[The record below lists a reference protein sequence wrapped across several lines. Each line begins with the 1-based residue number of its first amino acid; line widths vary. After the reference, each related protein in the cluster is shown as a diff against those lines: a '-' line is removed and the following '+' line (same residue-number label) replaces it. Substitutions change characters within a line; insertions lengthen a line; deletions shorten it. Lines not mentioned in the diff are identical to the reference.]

1 VSLRHNSPRILQRFA
16 RASDDDCGEEHR
28 PSHGEDRAVL
38 VAVKVL
44 AALDHAGYGLDGASA
59 QLEVAL
65 M

>member
-1 VSLRHNSPRILQRFA
+1 MLGV
-16 RASDDDCGEEHR
+16 
-28 PSHGEDRAVL
+28 
-38 VAVKVL
+38 VKAL